1 MLTLIYKP
9 IRLSANAGIS
19 LVDWHAW
26 HTLIRTDLCVSI
38 LIHIL
43 THIVIHILIRVIIR
57 ILICMLTRILT
68 HTLVNIRAHVC
79 TFIRLY
85 VCKEPFSCASIYLFT
100 GSPPHSR
107 THRLT
112 HSYEFTR
119 ICSCMHRHTYTWST
133 YLLTYAYT
141 CIHMYIHK
149 FMHMFMSMHAY
160 IYTYR
165 YNMLVLV
172 DKYIDT
178 GVCTSTHL

>member
-43 THIVIHILIRVIIR
+43 THIVIRILIRVIIR
-57 ILICMLTRILT
+57 ILICMLTRTLT
-68 HTLVNIRAHVC
+68 RTLVNIRAHVC

-85 VCKEPFSCASIYLFT
+85 VCKEPFTCASIYLFT

-112 HSYEFTR
+112 HSYDFTR
-119 ICSCMHRHTYTWST
+119 ICSWMHRHTYT
-133 YLLTYAYT
+133 
-141 CIHMYIHK
+141 
-149 FMHMFMSMHAY
+149 
-160 IYTYR
+160 
-165 YNMLVLV
+165 
-172 DKYIDT
+172 
-178 GVCTSTHL
+178 